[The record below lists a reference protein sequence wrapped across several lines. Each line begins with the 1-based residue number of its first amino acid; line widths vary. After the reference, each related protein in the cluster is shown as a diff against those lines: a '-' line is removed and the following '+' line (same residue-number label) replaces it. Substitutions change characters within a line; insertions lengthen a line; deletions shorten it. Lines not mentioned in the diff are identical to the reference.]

1 MGILGTMGILLFTQ
15 ITHYTHCTQYTQY
28 TQVHFAYC
36 YSVLRVG
43 KKIPAPSMQRHTMRV
58 VLVIAELCLETIYD
72 NAILRFLGIHLFSAY
87 NALG

>member
-1 MGILGTMGILLFTQ
+1 MGILGTMGILLSTQ
-15 ITHYTHCTQYTQY
+15 ITHYTHCTQY

-43 KKIPAPSMQRHTMRV
+43 KNIPAPSMQRHTMRV

-72 NAILRFLGIHLFSAY
+72 NAVLQSLGRCLLYAY